1 MKRYLL
7 SGLILLIGIG
17 VLAYPFVSDHLQK
30 KNGSYVSDE
39 YQKQAAQLTKDQQ
52 DQLRRDAE
60 AYNQRINGSVFPDPF
75 ANGKDQTAS
84 QDYRKLLNVDDTMAV
99 IEIPKID
106 VKLPIYHGTGE
117 AVLQKGIGHMEGSAL
132 PIGGAS
138 RHTVVTG
145 HTGLKE
151 KKLFTNLTSL
161 EVGDEFYF
169 TVLGETLAYQ
179 VDQIKVV
186 EPEDSEP
193 LQVIEGADH
202 ATLLTC
208 TPYGVNSHR
217 LLVRGIRVPYDAEKK
232 AATKK
237 VSTLTAE
244 QLLLLKIGGAT
255 ATVMLVLIVI
265 TWKIKNRG

>member
-17 VLAYPFVSDHLQK
+17 VLAYPFISDHLQQ
-30 KNGSYVSDE
+30 KNGSYVSDN
-39 YQKQAAQLTKDQQ
+39 YQQQSAKLTKDQQ
-52 DQLRRDAE
+52 AQLRADAE

-75 ANGKDQTAS
+75 VDGKAQTAS
-84 QDYRKLLNVDDTMAV
+84 QDYRQLLNVEDVMAV
-99 IEIPKID
+99 IEIPKIA
-106 VKLPIYHGTGE
+106 VKLPVYHGTSE

-179 VDQIKVV
+179 VDQINVV
-186 EPEDSEP
+186 EPADSQL
-193 LQVIEGADH
+193 LQVVEGEDQ
-202 ATLLTC
+202 ATLITC

-217 LLVRGIRVPYDAEKK
+217 LLVRGRRVPYDPEKK

-244 QLLLLKIGGAT
+244 QLLLLKVGGGT
-255 ATVMLVLIVI
+255 ALLMVLLII
-265 TWKIKNRG
+265 IKWLRSRK

>member
-1 MKRYLL
+1 MFRKVLSGMILLLGLGLL
-7 SGLILLIGIG
+7 SYPLISNYLE
-17 VLAYPFVSDHLQK
+17 SR
-30 KNGSYVSDE
+30 NGSYVSDE
-39 YQKQAAQLTKDQQ
+39 YQQASAKLTAQENRK
-52 DQLRRDAE
+52 LRAAAE
-60 AYNQRINGSVFPDPF
+60 AYNESIGGSRFPDPF
-75 ANGKDQTAS
+75 TDEVDTAS
-84 QDYRKLLNVDDTMAV
+84 ANYRQLLAVNDQMAV
-99 IEIPKID
+99 IEIPKIA
-106 VKLPIYHGTGE
+106 VNLPIYHGTNE
-117 AVLQKGIGHMEGSAL
+117 SVLQKGIGHMEGSAL
-132 PIGGAS
+132 PIGGTS

-186 EPEDSEP
+186 EPEDSQP
-193 LQVIEGADH
+193 LQVVEGQDH

-217 LLVRGIRVPYDAEKK
+217 LLVRGVRVPYDAKKK

-237 VSTLTAE
+237 VNTLTAE

-255 ATVMLVLIVI
+255 AAVMLVLIVI
-265 TWKIKNRG
+265 TWRIKRCN